1 MYRYSRIVEIDD
13 DYLKYL
19 WCEDLEKYNEIM
31 TIENSI

>member
-19 WCEDLEKYNEIM
+19 WCEDLRLRSRSKKNI
-31 TIENSI
+31 TK